1 MIGQYLPNKT
11 KVVLFIVLKFFH
23 NLNVALLKVMFIYPQ
38 KVPSATHG
46 VVYLVYYFIVCTK
59 MKFIVSAFS
68 FKLLALFCVLLHS
81 VVML

>member
-1 MIGQYLPNKT
+1 MNSDLCAKYLDDGHIGT
-11 KVVLFIVLKFFH
+11 EGV
-23 NLNVALLKVMFIYPQ
+23 LLKVMFIYPQ